1 MLGPVGENFAVG
13 VVETHGYR
21 IENEVTFCGNK
32 TLLDQ
37 FAAIDGAIAWCKV
50 VVVGFANK

>member
-1 MLGPVGENFAVG
+1 MLGPVGQDSAVSA
-13 VVETHGYR
+13 VKTHGDGF
-21 IENEVTFCGNK
+21 ENEVTFCVNK